1 MSPNSKEAERYLEFR
16 QDELNSAELYQALAE
31 MEKNPKLAE
40 VYQRLAATERGHAE
54 TWARKM
60 TEAGA
65 AIPPFRPTFRTRL
78 LIALARRFGPELVLP
93 TMISM
98 EKTGVQGYSGKGIE
112 REMAATEHSHSL
124 LLQQISRSA
133 HGGLEGSAV
142 ARLEGR
148 HRSVGGNAL
157 RAAVL
162 GANDGLV
169 SIFMLIMGVAGAAMT
184 STAILLTGLAGL
196 LAGAISMALG
206 EWISVQSS
214 RELFQ
219 RQILIEKEEIESAPE
234 EEIAELALIYQA
246 RGMQEAAAIQLAEQI
261 MSDRENALQV
271 LSQDELGIDPEELGG
286 SAWEAAITSF
296 LLFAMGGILPVIP
309 FAFLS
314 GLPAIALSAALS
326 AVGLFIVGAAIT
338 LFSGRS
344 VFYSG
349 MRQVIFGLL
358 AAAMTYLIGRFMG
371 VSVS

>member
-16 QDELNSAELYQALAE
+16 QDELNSAELYLALAE

-54 TWARKM
+54 TWARKL

>member
-54 TWARKM
+54 TWARKL

>member
-54 TWARKM
+54 TWARKL

-65 AIPPFRPTFRTRL
+65 AVPPFRPAFRTRL